1 MKYTNGINLLR
12 NRNIK
17 KNLSKKIL
25 LANTSDKVDPDL
37 GMALSNN
44 PLYIRNNNDLINSTV
59 STRDIRYNVNYGY
72 SPIVGIEVRNYL
84 LMFAE
89 NQEIKKAIRTM
100 RNEIIISNI
109 DSYKYPVFP
118 KISFA
123 KISEDKQETAKAI
136 QTYLDEVFYPKMYQL
151 YRFKGNGLADLIEEY
166 LKTGKIAFEIVY
178 DNPKNPKEIVN
189 FVPIDPASLQKF
201 KDDDYTYF
209 IQRNLNSSATS
220 GTSSTDR
227 ILHENQVILIE
238 WNEYDFGYVSYADQ
252 LRRPFNIMRSM
263 QTSKIMWFAVKSQVR
278 MHIKLALGDLGRQ
291 EALQKL
297 SEFQKNMKN
306 EFAFDESNGTISF
319 NNSPNINSYQ
329 EYFTAETVASQS
341 PEIEEINTQGPDLT
355 EVDSLQ
361 FWEKKFWQD
370 TEIPLDRIDP
380 NASDGWGFNDVT
392 QLKKTEINFAKYVED
407 IRNKLTELFIKPII
421 IQLTLQE
428 LEIGIDLSLLDS
440 IEIEW
445 VAFNKYEK
453 LAELEVLDKKISM
466 AMNFAQFGEMEDV
479 NGTTRKLIPITW
491 MRDNW
496 FDFTPEQLKSMEMYR
511 KLEDKMLGFSENTED
526 INNEEDADIDS
537 EDEDWGTDESEDDI
551 ASFDDDNYKDF
562 YQILKNTKI
571 YYDKRKQFIK
581 FDIIFTK
588 CRVNDS
594 KFIFLKIFDDYFVI
608 PLFIDS
614 FNFNDSLFI
623 YKLISEYYKNY
634 YNDNLYIYKI
644 NGFKVYDVLKILDLY
659 QYNKLNFDKN
669 ITNNLMIAIIKY
681 SQKMKL

>member
-44 PLYIRNNNDLINSTV
+44 PLYIRNNQDLINSTV

-72 SPIVGIEVRNYL
+72 SPIVGVEVRNYL

-89 NQEIKKAIRTM
+89 NQEIKKAIRTL
-100 RNEIIISNI
+100 RNEIIVSGL

-118 KISFA
+118 KIAFA
-123 KISEDKQETAKAI
+123 KIAEDKQETAKAI

-151 YRFKGNGLADLIEEY
+151 YRFKGNGLAELIEEY

-201 KDDDYTYF
+201 KDGDYTYY

-227 ILHENQVILIE
+227 ILHENQVVLIE
-238 WNEYDFGYVSYADQ
+238 WNDYDFGYVSYADQ

-278 MHIKLALGDLGRQ
+278 MHIKLALGDIGRD
-291 EALQKL
+291 EAMQKL
-297 SEFQKNMKN
+297 SEFQKDMKN
-306 EFAFDESNGTISF
+306 EFAFDEGSGLISF

-329 EYFTAETVASQS
+329 EYFTAETAVSQS

-496 FDFTPEQLKSMEMYR
+496 FDFTPEQLKSMDMYR
-511 KLEDKMLGFSENTED
+511 KLEDKMLGFSENTEEID
-526 INNEEDADIDS
+526 NTEDEDIDS
-537 EDEDWGTDESEDDI
+537 EDEDWGNDDESEDDI
-551 ASFDDDNYKDF
+551 ASFDDE
-562 YQILKNTKI
+562 
-571 YYDKRKQFIK
+571 
-581 FDIIFTK
+581 
-588 CRVNDS
+588 
-594 KFIFLKIFDDYFVI
+594 
-608 PLFIDS
+608 
-614 FNFNDSLFI
+614 NF
-623 YKLISEYYKNY
+623 
-634 YNDNLYIYKI
+634 
-644 NGFKVYDVLKILDLY
+644 
-659 QYNKLNFDKN
+659 
-669 ITNNLMIAIIKY
+669 
-681 SQKMKL
+681 

>member
-17 KNLSKKIL
+17 KNLSKKII
-25 LANTSDKVDPDL
+25 LANTSDKVDPEM

-44 PLYIRNNNDLINSTV
+44 PLYIRNNQDLINSTV

-72 SPIVGIEVRNYL
+72 SPIVGVEIRNYL

-89 NQEIKKAIRTM
+89 NQEIKKAIRTL
-100 RNEIIISNI
+100 RNEIIVSGL

-118 KISFA
+118 KIAFA
-123 KISEDKQETAKAI
+123 KIPEDKQETAKAI
-136 QTYLDEVFYPKMYQL
+136 QSYLDEVFYPKMYQL
-151 YRFKGNGLADLIEEY
+151 YRFKNNGLAELIEEY

-201 KDDDYTYF
+201 KDGDYTYY

-227 ILHENQVILIE
+227 ILHENQVVLIE

-278 MHIKLALGDLGRQ
+278 MHIKLALGDIGRD
-291 EALQKL
+291 EAMQKL
-297 SEFQKNMKN
+297 SEFQKDMRN
-306 EFAFDESNGTISF
+306 EFAFDDGTGLISF

-329 EYFTAETVASQS
+329 EYFTAETAVSQS

-496 FDFTPEQLKSMEMYR
+496 FDFTPEQLKSMDMYR
-511 KLEDKMLGFSENTED
+511 KLEDKMLGFSENTEEID
-526 INNEEDADIDS
+526 NTEDEDIDS
-537 EDEDWGTDESEDDI
+537 EDDDWGNDDESEDDI
-551 ASFDDDNYKDF
+551 ASFDDENY
-562 YQILKNTKI
+562 
-571 YYDKRKQFIK
+571 
-581 FDIIFTK
+581 
-588 CRVNDS
+588 
-594 KFIFLKIFDDYFVI
+594 
-608 PLFIDS
+608 
-614 FNFNDSLFI
+614 
-623 YKLISEYYKNY
+623 
-634 YNDNLYIYKI
+634 
-644 NGFKVYDVLKILDLY
+644 
-659 QYNKLNFDKN
+659 
-669 ITNNLMIAIIKY
+669 
-681 SQKMKL
+681 

>member
-44 PLYIRNNNDLINSTV
+44 PLYIRNNQDLINSTV

-72 SPIVGIEVRNYL
+72 SPIVGVEVRNYL

-89 NQEIKKAIRTM
+89 NQEIKKAIRTL
-100 RNEIIISNI
+100 RNEIIVSGL

-118 KISFA
+118 KIAFA

-151 YRFKGNGLADLIEEY
+151 YRFKGNGLAELIEEY

-178 DNPKNPKEIVN
+178 DNTKNPKEIVN

-201 KDDDYTYF
+201 KDGDYTYY

-227 ILHENQVILIE
+227 ILHENQVVLIE
-238 WNEYDFGYVSYADQ
+238 WNDYDFGYVSYADQ

-278 MHIKLALGDLGRQ
+278 MHIKLALGDIGRD
-291 EALQKL
+291 EAMQKL
-297 SEFQKNMKN
+297 SEFQKDMKN
-306 EFAFDESNGTISF
+306 EFAFDEGSGLISF

-329 EYFTAETVASQS
+329 EYFTAETAVSQS

-496 FDFTPEQLKSMEMYR
+496 FDFTPEQLKSMDMYR
-511 KLEDKMLGFSENTED
+511 KLEDKMLGFSENTEEID
-526 INNEEDADIDS
+526 NTEDEDIDS
-537 EDEDWGTDESEDDI
+537 EDWGNDDESEDDI
-551 ASFDDDNYKDF
+551 ASFDDE
-562 YQILKNTKI
+562 
-571 YYDKRKQFIK
+571 
-581 FDIIFTK
+581 
-588 CRVNDS
+588 
-594 KFIFLKIFDDYFVI
+594 
-608 PLFIDS
+608 
-614 FNFNDSLFI
+614 NF
-623 YKLISEYYKNY
+623 
-634 YNDNLYIYKI
+634 
-644 NGFKVYDVLKILDLY
+644 
-659 QYNKLNFDKN
+659 
-669 ITNNLMIAIIKY
+669 
-681 SQKMKL
+681 